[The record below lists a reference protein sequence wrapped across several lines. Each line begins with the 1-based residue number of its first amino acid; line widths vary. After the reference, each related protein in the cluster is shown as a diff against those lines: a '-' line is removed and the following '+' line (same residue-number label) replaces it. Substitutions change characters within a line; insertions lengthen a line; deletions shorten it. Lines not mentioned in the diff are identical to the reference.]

1 MLVSV
6 SSDFPRINFKR
17 KSTMHV
23 ALKETHRTVTQSRS
37 IGLNYTHVHVLFII
51 TQKITSADSP
61 EHTMFTYSMP

>member
-17 KSTMHV
+17 KSTMQV

-37 IGLNYTHVHVLFII
+37 IGLIYTHAHVLFIT
-51 TQKITSADSP
+51 TQKITNADSP
-61 EHTMFTYSMP
+61 EHIMFTYSMP